1 MMRVAALQQSG
12 GFLDT
17 LIAGEEPELCVRMR
31 AAGWRVWRLDDEM
44 TLHDAAMTHFG
55 QWWKRS
61 MRTGFSYAEGAR
73 LHGASPEQHWVHES
87 RSALLWGLALP
98 VTIVVAT
105 ALVGPAALLGVV
117 VYPLQ
122 VVRLFA
128 RTTGPWRTSL
138 ARAAFL
144 VLGKFPEA
152 AGQLKFLAHRLSGTP
167 GGLIEYK

>member
-1 MMRVAALQQSG
+1 LRQSG
-12 GFLDT
+12 GFRDG

-31 AAGWRVWRLDDEM
+31 AAGWLVWRLDDEM

-61 MRTGFSYAEGAR
+61 LRTGFSYAEGAR
-73 LHGASPEQHWVHES
+73 LHGATPEQHWVHES
-87 RSALLWGLALP
+87 RSALVWGLALP
-98 VTIVVAT
+98 LAIVAAT
-105 ALVGPAALLGVV
+105 ALAGAWALLGVL

-122 VVRLFA
+122 VARLFT
-128 RTTGPWRTSL
+128 RTTGSWRVRL
-138 ARAAFL
+138 ARAVFL

-152 AGQLKFLAHRLSGTP
+152 CGVVKFVAHRVAGTP